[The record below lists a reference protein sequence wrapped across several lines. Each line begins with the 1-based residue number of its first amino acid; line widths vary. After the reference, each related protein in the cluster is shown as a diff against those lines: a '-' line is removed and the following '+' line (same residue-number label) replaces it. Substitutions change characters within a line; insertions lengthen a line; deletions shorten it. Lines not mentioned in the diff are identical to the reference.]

1 MSSSRSYLRCAAAVT
16 LLAACGVDRGA
27 PTDPNHVSLITRGGE
42 LAGDL
47 YPETVL
53 LVFEVGGEPAWRCS
67 GTLISPTVVLTAG
80 HCTEEPGVVTG
91 ARVFTES
98 DVDNGNNNYPFAG
111 PNSVAAVEWAS
122 HPEFSSAAFFLH
134 DVGVV
139 RLAAPVTLPAYG
151 QLPAVNRLESMR
163 PGQRSPFTAV
173 GYGVQR
179 TNPSRTIAA
188 RVRMFA
194 TPHLIQINALGT
206 GSFSILLSNNASSGG
221 TCFGDS
227 GGPNYIG
234 SSSVIGGVTSY
245 GRNGNC
251 VGTGGVFRLDKPDV
265 LDFVQGFMAR

>member
-1 MSSSRSYLRCAAAVT
+1 MRSCLSYLRYAAAVS
-16 LLAACGVDRGA
+16 LLAACGVDRVA
-27 PTDPNHVSLITRGGE
+27 STEPDDVSLITRGGG
-42 LAGDL
+42 LAGDS

-53 LVFEVGGEPAWRCS
+53 LIFDVAGAPAWRCS

-80 HCTEEPGVVTG
+80 HCTDEPGVVSG

-98 DVDNGNNNYPFAG
+98 DVDNGNNNYPLAG
-111 PNSVAAVEWAS
+111 PNTIEAVAWAS
-122 HPEFSSAAFFLH
+122 HPAFSIQAFFVH

-139 RLAAPVTLPAYG
+139 RLASPVTLPAYG
-151 QLPAVNRLESMR
+151 QLPAVNQLESMR
-163 PGQRSPFTAV
+163 PGQRSSFTAV

-194 TPHLIQINALGT
+194 TPHLLQINTGYT
-206 GSFSILLSNNASSGG
+206 GSFSIMLSNNASSGG

-234 SSSVIGGVTSY
+234 ESKVIGGVTSF
-245 GRNGNC
+245 GKNGNC
-251 VGTGGVFRLDKPDV
+251 AGTGGVFRLDKADV
-265 LDFVQGFMAR
+265 LDFVQGFMAP